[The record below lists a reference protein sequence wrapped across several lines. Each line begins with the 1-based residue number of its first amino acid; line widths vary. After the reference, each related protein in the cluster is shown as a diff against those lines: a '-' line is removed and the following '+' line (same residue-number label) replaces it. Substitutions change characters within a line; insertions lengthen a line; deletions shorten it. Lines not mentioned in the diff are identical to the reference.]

1 MVITPLV
8 SLDSKLSFDGKFS
21 KISDKLHE
29 LDGQA
34 DDDKEKDKDKC
45 DTFKVLLSDTQ
56 TVIELSELEY
66 ICGAVASE
74 MPAIYHEEALKAQA
88 VACYTY
94 ALNARNDQKKNP
106 DAALK
111 GAYLSSDSSVHQ
123 GYKTKDQLKEKWGD
137 KFDTYYNKIES
148 AVKSVLGKVIT
159 YDGEL
164 ITPAFHAISS
174 GKTENASVVWGGE
187 VPYLVSV
194 NSAGDR
200 LSPDYSS
207 TLVLSCEQFTQLA
220 SGLEGTAFGGDASTW
235 VSSPVVSDAGTVTSI
250 TIGGK
255 SFDGCAVRKA
265 FSLRSNCFTIEY
277 KNNSFILNVTGYG
290 HGVGLSQYGADYM
303 SRQGSNYKEILSHY
317 YCGVKIEEIS

>member
-21 KISDKLHE
+21 QISDKLHN

-34 DDDKEKDKDKC
+34 DNDKEKDKDN
-45 DTFKVLLSDTQ
+45 TFKILISETQDVVELSD
-56 TVIELSELEY
+56 LEY

-94 ALNARNDQKKNP
+94 AVKAKNEQKKNP
-106 DAALK
+106 DSALK
-111 GAYLSSDSSVHQ
+111 GAYLSSDSTVHQ
-123 GYKTKDQLKEKWGD
+123 GYKTKDELKEKWGD
-137 KFDTYYNKIES
+137 KFDTYYGKIES
-148 AVKSVLGKVIT
+148 AVKSVLGKTIT
-159 YDGEL
+159 YEGEL

-174 GKTENASVVWGGE
+174 GKTENASIVWGGE

-200 LSPDYSS
+200 LSPEYSS
-207 TLVLSCEQFTQLA
+207 TLVLSCEQFAQLA
-220 SGLEGTAFGGDASTW
+220 AGLEGAVLGEDASTW
-235 VSSPVVSDAGTVTSI
+235 ISSPAVSDAGTVTSI

-255 SFDGCAVRKA
+255 AFDGSTIRKI

-277 KNNSFILNVTGYG
+277 KNNSFIINITGYG

-303 SRQGSNYKEILSHY
+303 SRQGSNYKEILLHY
-317 YCGVKIEEIS
+317 YCGVKIKSAH